1 MKRFRDLKI
10 SVKLLFGF
18 LTVILMMCGIGY
30 TGYWSASV
38 ISGKLNHI
46 FNNRLPSLDNLV
58 QADRD
63 LQQLLV
69 AERSMIFTAAGTDQF
84 TNLVEVYEEKL
95 EQSETRF
102 NKYKDL
108 ATAPEELAIISKYE
122 AASAEWKEISRQV
135 VDGRIADTRDGR
147 RLALDLTLGQ
157 ASEKFEEMREYL
169 NQLQEIN
176 LQTADEERT
185 IAESTQKTSTLI
197 IAVTV
202 LFALFTGIIVATSL
216 SRGITKSLHKCVN
229 FAKHIE
235 KGDLTQE
242 LAINKNDETGQL
254 ANSLRQMLLNL
265 RNITLNIKE
274 NADRVA
280 ASSEE
285 ISTGAAQ
292 LADGAQAQA
301 STLEETSASVE
312 ELAASVDQVSE
323 NSQSQTSAVE
333 ETTNSMEQ
341 VQNSVDEVS
350 KTLSGVSNIAKE
362 SADKSKQGAEAVGK
376 VVESINLI
384 SESSDKIAGIITVI
398 SDIADQTNLLA
409 LNASIEAA
417 RAGEHGR
424 GFAVVADEVSKLAD
438 RSASSTKE
446 IEGLIKES
454 VKNVSD
460 GVELAHESKLS
471 MEQITKGVQEA
482 SDMIDELA
490 SALEQQVNAIN
501 DWTKAMQNINEMSQ
515 SIGAAT
521 EEQTVNAKQVSKAIE
536 NVNEITQQTTTS
548 AEEMSASTEQLSSMA
563 QQLQGLVAQFKVDEQ
578 DTGLKGSSK
587 PKLIDGAI
595 GFKKTGT
602 RNAETTEK
610 EESTDITFRDVSPGV

>member
-18 LTVILMMCGIGY
+18 LTVILLMCGIGY
-30 TGYWSASV
+30 TGYRSARV
-38 ISGKLNHI
+38 ISGKLDHI
-46 FNNRLPSLDNLV
+46 FENRLPSLDYLV

-69 AERSMIFTAAGTDQF
+69 AERSMIFTAADSDQF
-84 TNLVEVYEEKL
+84 VSLVEVYEENL
-95 EQSETRF
+95 GQSEERF
-102 NKYKDL
+102 NKYKAL
-108 ATAPEELAIISKYE
+108 VTTPEELAIISKYE
-122 AASAEWKEISRQV
+122 KAREEWKEISRQV
-135 VDGRIADTRDGR
+135 VDGRAADTRGGR
-147 RLALDLTLGQ
+147 RLALDLTLGV
-157 ASEKFEEMREYL
+157 ANEKFEEMRNYL
-169 NQLQEIN
+169 DQLQEIN
-176 LQTADEERT
+176 LQAAQDEHEV
-185 IAESTQKTSTLI
+185 AESTHKTSTLI
-197 IAVTV
+197 IVVAV
-202 LFALFTGIIVATSL
+202 LFALLTGIIVAVSL
-216 SRGITKSLHKCVN
+216 SNGITKSLYKCVN

-242 LAINKNDETGQL
+242 LTINKNDETGQL

-274 NADRVA
+274 NADQVA
-280 ASSEE
+280 SSSEE
-285 ISTGAAQ
+285 ISTSATQ

-312 ELAASVDQVSE
+312 ELAASVEQVSE

-333 ETTNSMEQ
+333 ETTNSMDQ
-341 VQNSVDEVS
+341 VQNSVDEVT
-350 KTLSGVSNIAKE
+350 KTLGGVSNIAKE

-446 IEGLIKES
+446 IEELIKES

-460 GVELAHESKLS
+460 GVELAHESKVS

-482 SDMIDELA
+482 SDMIDDLA

-548 AEEMSASTEQLSSMA
+548 AEEMSASTEQLSNMA
-563 QQLQGLVAQFKVDEQ
+563 QQLQSLVAQFKVDEQ
-578 DTGLKGSSK
+578 NTGLKGMSK
-587 PKLIDGAI
+587 PKLIDRSI
-595 GFKKTGT
+595 GNEKTDTLKTGII
-602 RNAETTEK
+602 EK
-610 EESTDITFRDVSPGV
+610 EEMTDISLREVSPGI